1 MNTSIN
7 LESVKMQLNSLAQFV
22 NRYKAIAFF
31 LVITTLYGFI
41 IWRINVLSTAP
52 ASQEAIAEVE
62 KAATQPRINEATIK
76 KMESLQDNSVRVQTL
91 FNDARNNPF
100 EE

>member
-1 MNTSIN
+1 MNAS
-7 LESVKMQLNSLAQFV
+7 LSLDSAKKQLSSLVELA

-31 LVITTLYGFI
+31 VIITTLYGFI
-41 IWRINVLSTAP
+41 VWRINVLSTAVP
-52 ASQEAIAEVE
+52 SQEAIAEVE
-62 KAATQPRINEATIK
+62 SAATQPRINETTIK

>member
-1 MNTSIN
+1 MNKSLN
-7 LESVKMQLNSLAQFV
+7 LDSAKKQFNSLLRLA

-31 LVITTLYGFI
+31 IIITTLYGFI
-41 IWRINVLSTAP
+41 VWRINVLSTAVP
-52 ASQEAIAEVE
+52 SQEAIAEVE
-62 KAATQPRINEATIK
+62 NAATQPRINETTIE

>member
-1 MNTSIN
+1 
-7 LESVKMQLNSLAQFV
+7 MQLNSLAQFV